1 MFAKLNHVAIVS
13 DNYASQGIFYR
24 ALFDLKSG
32 STARFEASALAIGDG
47 YVGMNINPRA
57 PGRQAG
63 LDHFGIQVEDVD
75 LVRERVAKKWPQIEI
90 IERPGNRPF
99 AGLGI
104 HDPVGTY
111 FDLSHKAMKNRDQVY
126 EKPAWEQDRVF
137 THFAL
142 RTIAAEQ
149 LAEFYHE
156 VFELPVTQER
166 DFFRLSDGRIGFI
179 LIPWKMSDYLGSG
192 IERPALDHLGFEVE
206 SLSAFENDLKTFQRN
221 PDLRPKSFEASDET
235 VVRKK
240 LFEKTQLGDLYMSD
254 LDGVL
259 LAIRER
265 KPAKAA

>member
-13 DNYASQGIFYR
+13 DNYAAQGIFYR

-32 STARFEASALAIGDG
+32 STARFEASALALGDG

-63 LDHFGIQVEDVD
+63 FDHFGIQVDNVD

-90 IERPGNRPF
+90 IQRPGNRPF

-111 FDLSHKAMKNRDQVY
+111 FDLSHRSMTNRDQVY

-142 RTIAAEQ
+142 RTIAAGQ

-156 VFELPVTQER
+156 VFELPVTQENG
-166 DFFRLSDGRIGFI
+166 FYRLTDGRISFI
-179 LIPWKMSDYLGSG
+179 LIPWRISDFLGSG

-206 SLSAFENDLKTFQRN
+206 SLEAFERDLGTFQRN
-221 PDLRPKSFEASDET
+221 PELRPKSFDASEET
-235 VVRKK
+235 AIRKQ
-240 LFEKTQLGDLYMSD
+240 LFEKTQLGDRYLCD

-259 LAIRER
+259 LAVRER
-265 KPAKAA
+265 KPAMAG